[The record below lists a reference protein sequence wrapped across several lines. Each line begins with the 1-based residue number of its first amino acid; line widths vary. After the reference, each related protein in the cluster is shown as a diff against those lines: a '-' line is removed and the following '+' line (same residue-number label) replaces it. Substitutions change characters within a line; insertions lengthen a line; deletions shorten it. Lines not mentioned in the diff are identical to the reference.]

1 MAHPMD
7 TEKLQDD
14 VYSLIRLRDHGGLI
28 PTSAGLIRI
37 ICEAERQL
45 RNYMS
50 IQSVNHRISPLHLKL
65 AVQGTMNKCDVLD
78 MADHASQTQTG
89 IENHHDILIENII
102 ALFHRSR
109 IWFQFKSMSMSI

>member
-1 MAHPMD
+1 MAHPID

-45 RNYMS
+45 RNCMS

-65 AVQGTMNKCDVLD
+65 AVQDTINTCDVLD
-78 MADHASQTQTG
+78 TVGHASQTQTG
-89 IENHHDILIENII
+89 IENHDEILIENII
-102 ALFHRSR
+102 TLFYRQLTPPYH
-109 IWFQFKSMSMSI
+109 QHLPVQ